1 MFFRFCRIFAYAAKF
16 IKMFGPVILRVDKK
30 SQNTSVYICITF
42 NYLIFAR
49 KMKCQ
54 TVEKH
59 VENVNNFFTKVR
71 KMSYLR
77 LNKILNS
84 GNIEHFRDVFSEKK
98 NFGV

>member
-16 IKMFGPVILRVDKK
+16 IKMFGLIILRNDKK
-30 SQNTSVYICITF
+30 SQNTSLYICITL
-42 NYLIFAR
+42 NYLIFAW

-71 KMSYLR
+71 KMSYFEVQENL
-77 LNKILNS
+77 K
-84 GNIEHFRDVFSEKK
+84 
-98 NFGV
+98 

>member
-1 MFFRFCRIFAYAAKF
+1 
-16 IKMFGPVILRVDKK
+16 MFGLIILRNDKK
-30 SQNTSVYICITF
+30 TQNTSVYICITF

-71 KMSYLR
+71 KMSYFDKFEIGRNLIIR
-77 LNKILNS
+77 
-84 GNIEHFRDVFSEKK
+84 
-98 NFGV
+98 GVSAFELHSNL